1 METIASASQLDTS
14 LFAGYTAGAADSVL
28 SRNIV
33 ERVVPETEK
42 GSKETYINHSDVER
56 DEEIS
61 FREVERREDVPE
73 YQHKEAPERKESTQ
87 QDLNEYY
94 SRLAAANYIPSD
106 YSNADPVATASS
118 GVKQSAANL
127 QNAMIE
133 AVQKGMSIEHACN
146 IRCAKAAYEANVRT
160 LKSTIEVSA

>member
-1 METIASASQLDTS
+1 METIASPTPIDTS
-14 LFAGYTAGAADSVL
+14 MFADFAAPVVSAQ

-42 GSKETYINHSDVER
+42 ESGQTYRSDVQ
-56 DEEIS
+56 DDYTAAY
-61 FREVERREDVPE
+61 REVEEREAKEYREPE
-73 YQHKEAPERKESTQ
+73 TREREESTQ

-94 SRLAAANYIPSD
+94 SKLAAGNYISAD
-106 YSNADPVATASS
+106 YSHADPVAAASS

-146 IRCAKAAYEANVRT
+146 IRSAKAAYEANVKT
-160 LKSTIEVSA
+160 LKSTISISA

>member
-1 METIASASQLDTS
+1 MEAISSPSQIDTS
-14 LFAGYTAGAADSVL
+14 LFAGYAAGAADSVL

-33 ERVVPETEK
+33 ERVVPETES
-42 GSKETYINHSDVER
+42 GSRETYTNHENIEDDYDVNSYRKVER
-56 DEEIS
+56 EPQDPQQ
-61 FREVERREDVPE
+61 VKTDERRE
-73 YQHKEAPERKESTQ
+73 SSQ

-94 SRLAAANYIPSD
+94 SKLAAADYVPSD
-106 YSNADPVATASS
+106 YSHADPVATASS

-146 IRCAKAAYEANVRT
+146 IRSAKAAYEANIRA
-160 LKSTIEVSA
+160 LKTTIEISA

>member
-1 METIASASQLDTS
+1 MEAISSSSQIDTS

-33 ERVVPETEK
+33 ERVVPEVEK
-42 GSKETYINHSDVER
+42 GSRETYTNHENIEDDYDV
-56 DEEIS
+56 S
-61 FREVERREDVPE
+61 YYREVEREPQE
-73 YQHKEAPERKESTQ
+73 YQQVKTERKESTQ

-106 YSNADPVATASS
+106 YSHADPVTTASS

-133 AVQKGMSIEHACN
+133 AVQNGMSIEHACN
-146 IRCAKAAYEANVRT
+146 IRSAKAAYEANIRA
-160 LKSTIEVSA
+160 LKTTIEISA

>member
-1 METIASASQLDTS
+1 METIASPTPIDTS
-14 LFAGYTAGAADSVL
+14 MFTDFAAPAVSVQ

-42 GSKETYINHSDVER
+42 DSGETYRSDVR
-56 DEEIS
+56 DDYDVTY
-61 FREVERREDVPE
+61 REVEERETPE
-73 YQHKEAPERKESTQ
+73 YREPETREREENTQ

-94 SRLAAANYIPSD
+94 SKLAAGGYIPAD
-106 YSNADPVATASS
+106 YSHADPVATASS

-146 IRCAKAAYEANVRT
+146 IRTAKAAYEANVRA
-160 LKSTIEVSA
+160 LKSTISVSA